1 MSDEEGELNEAL
13 HASNNA
19 ESTTSDDTPWQMQD
33 LHELISLKQVEEFTV
48 PEIQHILALHAA
60 TEAMRSFYETY
71 ANTFQEIH
79 NRSLERDRDTKTVPF
94 SEEFY
99 YSMPTPIG

>member
-1 MSDEEGELNEAL
+1 MSDEEGEIHEAL

-33 LHELISLKQVEEFTV
+33 LHELISLQKVEEFTV

-71 ANTFQEIH
+71 AKTFQDIYEK
-79 NRSLERDRDTKTVPF
+79 ST
-94 SEEFY
+94 
-99 YSMPTPIG
+99 